1 MLGIGSVLSFNAWA
15 SWHPFSGITRLRSMT
30 FFDALDFI
38 SSNLLLPVG
47 ALFTCA
53 LIGWRLP
60 QSFGGTELAEET
72 ATVRRLVL
80 LLLRYVCPVA
90 IASVLVAAF
99 A

>member
-1 MLGIGSVLSFNAWA
+1 
-15 SWHPFSGITRLRSMT
+15 MT

-38 SSNLLLPVG
+38 SANLLLPVG

-60 QSFGGTELAEET
+60 RSFGGTELAEET
-72 ATVRRLVL
+72 AAVQRLVL

-90 IASVLVAAF
+90 IASVLRAAF
-99 A
+99 V

>member
-1 MLGIGSVLSFNAWA
+1 MYCSRA
-15 SWHPFSGITRLRSMT
+15 SGWTRKGWV
-30 FFDALDFI
+30 DAEKF
-38 SSNLLLPVG
+38 LLPVD

-60 QSFGGTELAEET
+60 RSFGGTELAEET